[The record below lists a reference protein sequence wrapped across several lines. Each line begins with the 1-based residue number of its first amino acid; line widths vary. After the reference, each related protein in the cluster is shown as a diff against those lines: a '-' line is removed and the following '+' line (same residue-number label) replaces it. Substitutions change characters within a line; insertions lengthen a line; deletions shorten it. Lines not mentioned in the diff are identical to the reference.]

1 MNSAATSN
9 RWSIVLK
16 SSDMKKYV
24 LRAAITA
31 FAIVVGFGVSA
42 SAQSVSGSL
51 PTVHK
56 GTPTRA
62 TVYLKLPAGQ
72 HANSNRPGNEYQI
85 PTVVRASSARG
96 VKVGAVSYPRGM
108 NRKFAFSDTPIN
120 VYQGTVPFRFNVTV
134 PASYAGKT
142 VRVDVSVRYQ
152 ACTEEVCFAPKTK
165 TVTLTANVQ

>member
-1 MNSAATSN
+1 MRNQ
-9 RWSIVLK
+9 L
-16 SSDMKKYV
+16 
-24 LRAAITA
+24 LRAATA
-31 FAIVVGFGVSA
+31 ALLVAAGFVLSA

-85 PTVVRASSARG
+85 PTVVKASAARG
-96 VKVGAVSYPRGM
+96 VKVSVVSYPRGV

-120 VYQGTVPFRFNVTV
+120 VYQGSVPFHFNVTV
-134 PASYAGKT
+134 PASYSGKT
-142 VRVDVSVRYQ
+142 VRVEVSIRYQ
-152 ACTEEVCFAPKTK
+152 ACTEEVCYAPKTK
-165 TVTLTANVQ
+165 SVTLTANVQ